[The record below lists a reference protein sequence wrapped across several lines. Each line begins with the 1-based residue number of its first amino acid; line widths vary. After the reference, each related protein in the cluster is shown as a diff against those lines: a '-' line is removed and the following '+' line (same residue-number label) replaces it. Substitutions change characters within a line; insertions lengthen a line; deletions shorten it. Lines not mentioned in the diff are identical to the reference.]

1 MLSCWKPSNSLPLHL
16 EVIITRAYKASR
28 DLSYDNFSILISY
41 HAPPMPTAIQPRWLL
56 SAFQQARLI
65 PASGAG
71 HLLLPLPGMFFL
83 RCSFQT
89 LRLSAW
95 NSPSQSFSSHQVL
108 LAGIWQAM
116 REVHKNN
123 SLQALNGSQRR
134 ATIHEKKDAQQG
146 ELYIVPGTFSKPW
159 FREIDPMLS
168 MVVLLSGIRD
178 WGSGMLWQLGF
189 VGQSNRERW
198 AAEKKSRHC
207 PRNTLGSLAESYGVP
222 HSVRL
227 RPSREQQLGDQL
239 LERFWRSHTATKI
252 AKFWCSRSGESL
264 VNALG
269 TQLIPLKGHAL
280 ETRTTLEE

>member
-28 DLSYDNFSILISY
+28 DLSHDNFSILISY
-41 HAPPMPTAIQPRWLL
+41 RAPPMPTVIQPHWLL

-108 LAGIWQAM
+108 LAGIWQDT
-116 REVHKNN
+116 RELPKNN
-123 SLQALNGSQRR
+123 SLQALNGSQCR

-189 VGQSNRERW
+189 VGQSSRERW

-207 PRNTLGSLAESYGVP
+207 PRNTLGSWAESYVVQ

-227 RPSREQQLGDQL
+227 WGLAENSSWE
-239 LERFWRSHTATKI
+239 I
-252 AKFWCSRSGESL
+252 NC
-264 VNALG
+264 
-269 TQLIPLKGHAL
+269 
-280 ETRTTLEE
+280 